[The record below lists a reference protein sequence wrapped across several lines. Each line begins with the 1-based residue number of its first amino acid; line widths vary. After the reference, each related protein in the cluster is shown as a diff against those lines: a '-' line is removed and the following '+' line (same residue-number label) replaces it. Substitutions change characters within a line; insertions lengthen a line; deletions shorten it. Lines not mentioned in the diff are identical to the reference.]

1 MSKLGTETASSY
13 VQLTG
18 RVDVA
23 STPTQCTVKR
33 PEATL
38 NPKNIYGKVNYYP
51 DEYDI

>member
-1 MSKLGTETASSY
+1 MDMLYDPYGSSPNVRVTASSY

-33 PEATL
+33 PD
-38 NPKNIYGKVNYYP
+38 GS
-51 DEYDI
+51 DFGFF